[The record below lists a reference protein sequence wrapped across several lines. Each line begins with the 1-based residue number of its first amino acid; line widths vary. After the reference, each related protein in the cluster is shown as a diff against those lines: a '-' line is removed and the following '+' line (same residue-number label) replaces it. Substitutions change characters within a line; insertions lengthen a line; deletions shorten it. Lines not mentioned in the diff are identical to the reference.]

1 MYMHGKLTFTAVL
14 CSTFAAVCASVVFV
28 CYAVLSA
35 GQLLSKPRQR
45 GSLPLDVFPPCK
57 AAGTCQPNCQTS
69 RQARMQPHFTRHFTR
84 NRICPVCCC
93 TAPVATI
100 AAGFALHEPGHRTM
114 PTSIVNLQRINIV
127 SPERGYHMVPPL
139 QRPSDCCNCK
149 RSVPSHTFCSADPAA
164 VVVSPPTYPA
174 AFAGAVSPVRWHL
187 YIHHLIIPTDLQKII
202 APLEITPHLPI
213 QLLQALYL
221 LCNGTFTQL
230 PPQLQLFQHR
240 TIWISRL
247 HRLHG
252 CSCSVPYGQIFS

>member
-1 MYMHGKLTFTAVL
+1 MAAVYTMYMHGKLTFTAVL

-69 RQARMQPHFTRHFTR
+69 RQAHMQPHT
-84 NRICPVCCC
+84 
-93 TAPVATI
+93 
-100 AAGFALHEPGHRTM
+100 PG
-114 PTSIVNLQRINIV
+114 I
-127 SPERGYHMVPPL
+127 SPETVYVQFAAALRLLQQLRMVSLCMSRGIARCRPPSLTCNVLYLLSQGTIMVPPL

-187 YIHHLIIPTDLQKII
+187 YIHHLIVPTDLQKIT
-202 APLEITPHLPI
+202 AP
-213 QLLQALYL
+213 
-221 LCNGTFTQL
+221 
-230 PPQLQLFQHR
+230 
-240 TIWISRL
+240 
-247 HRLHG
+247 
-252 CSCSVPYGQIFS
+252 